1 MKITEEYLNYK
12 QAMKAEDLRDWEQDY
27 TFPPHFHSSNLLS
40 FLLHRLT
47 LDSDG
52 YSGGDSVVA
61 IILDVT
67 RVISTGAPRDVC

>member
-1 MKITEEYLNYK
+1 MENVASNESGGDQRLGMYK
-12 QAMKAEDLRDWEQDY
+12 A
-27 TFPPHFHSSNLLS
+27 TISFNLLLPAS
-40 FLLHRLT
+40 IPLLHRLT

-67 RVISTGAPRDVC
+67 CVISTGAPHDVC